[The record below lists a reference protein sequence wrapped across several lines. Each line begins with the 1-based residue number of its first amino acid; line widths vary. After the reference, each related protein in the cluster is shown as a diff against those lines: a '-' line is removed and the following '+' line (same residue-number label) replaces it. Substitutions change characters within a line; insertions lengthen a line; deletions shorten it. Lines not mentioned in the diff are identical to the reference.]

1 MSCGL
6 STRRYG
12 SIIMQQLLKR
22 IHFSLRMLHRYRHA
36 LAKIYHSSPR
46 HLRLDQ
52 ISIATLK
59 QKGVAVL
66 VLDFDGVLAAH
77 GEPEPAE
84 DLEPWLQACINSFG
98 PKQVFVLSNK
108 PLESRIAY
116 FKRHYPGVRCIVDV
130 KKKPYP
136 DGLQKIIALSGQ
148 PAEAV
153 MLVDDRLLTGALAA
167 CIAQVSVTYI
177 THPIVLLSKRPVSE
191 LFFMTLRFWER
202 RLISLYSRL

>member
-1 MSCGL
+1 
-6 STRRYG
+6 
-12 SIIMQQLLKR
+12 MQQLLKR

-36 LAKIYHSSPR
+36 LAKIYDSSPR

-52 ISIATLK
+52 VSIATLK
-59 QKGVAVL
+59 LKGVAVL

-77 GEPEPAE
+77 GEREPAE
-84 DLEPWLQACINSFG
+84 DLVPWLEACINSFG
-98 PKQVFVLSNK
+98 PKQVFILSNK

-116 FKRHYPGVRCIVDV
+116 FKRYGVRCIVDV

-148 PAEAV
+148 AAEAV

-167 CIAQVSVTYI
+167 CIAEVSVTYI
-177 THPIVLLSKRPVSE
+177 SHPIVLLSKRPVSE

-202 RLISLYSRL
+202 GLISLYGRLG

>member
-1 MSCGL
+1 ML
-6 STRRYG
+6 
-12 SIIMQQLLKR
+12 QLLKR

-46 HLRLDQ
+46 QLRLDQ
-52 ISIATLK
+52 ISISTLK
-59 QKGVAVL
+59 LKGIAVL

-84 DLEPWLQACINSFG
+84 ELEPWLQACIDSFG

-116 FKRHYPGVRCIVDV
+116 FERHGVRCIVDV
-130 KKKPYP
+130 RKKPYP
-136 DGLQKIIALSGQ
+136 DGLQKIISLSGQ
-148 PAEAV
+148 AAEAV

-177 THPIVLLSKRPVSE
+177 TSPIVLLSKRPVSE

-202 RLISLYSRL
+202 RIVSLYNRL

>member
-1 MSCGL
+1 
-6 STRRYG
+6 
-12 SIIMQQLLKR
+12 MQQLLKR

-59 QKGVAVL
+59 GVAVL

-84 DLEPWLQACINSFG
+84 ELVPWLEACINSFG
-98 PKQVFVLSNK
+98 PKQVFILSNK

-116 FKRHYPGVRCIVDV
+116 FKRYGVRCIVDV

-202 RLISLYSRL
+202 RLISLYSRLCH